1 MPAADTSYKRT
12 RNSLKNSS
20 VAFIL
25 QLVAIFI
32 GFFARR
38 IFIQRL
44 GVEIMGL
51 NSTAASILHMLNL
64 AELGIG
70 TAVSVTLYKPLYAND
85 RQSIRE
91 IIALQGW
98 FYRMIGLFVLLG
110 SAIVLCFFPRI
121 FGNSGLPLSY
131 SYATYIVLL
140 YSSLLWYFFNYK
152 KNLLYA
158 DQKNYKVLLS
168 TNLVGLVK
176 QLLQIWAVLNL
187 DHPYFW
193 WLALEALSATVST
206 LIVRWVVARSYP
218 FLREK
223 VHVDASLRKR
233 YPEILSRSKFV
244 AFHRFGSYAVSQLSP
259 IFIYA
264 FVSLGV
270 VGMYANYQLLTT
282 NLAALLTALYAGVT
296 ASVGDMVAEGNKSL
310 MMKVFRELLSS
321 RILIVGVCCICLWF
335 LTDPFVSLWLG
346 QEYLLGGVT
355 LALIVAQFFVWN
367 TRSVVDDYLVAH
379 GAFQDIWAPIAE
391 AALNVG
397 LSWLLGRSYGMN
409 GVLAGVLISQLL
421 IVFIWKPIFLFHWSL
436 HTPVRWYVW
445 LYLRCLMPVVLGW
458 GACRLLVKLL
468 PIDPQASFWW
478 LLLYAIC
485 IGGVALGVSFGV
497 MVFTEKGIRGFW
509 RRIWKTVA
517 RHFGFLQK

>member
-1 MPAADTSYKRT
+1 MAAADTSYTRT

-20 VAFIL
+20 VAFVL
-25 QLVAIFI
+25 QLAAIFI

-51 NSTAASILHMLNL
+51 NSTAASILNMLNL

-70 TAVSVTLYKPLYAND
+70 TAVSVTLYKPLHAND

-91 IIALQGW
+91 IIAMQGW
-98 FYRMIGLFVLLG
+98 IYRMIGLFVLVG
-110 SAIVLCFFPRI
+110 SAILLCFFPRI

-270 VGMYANYQLLTT
+270 VGMYDNYQLLTT

-391 AALNVG
+391 AVLNVG

-409 GVLAGVLISQLL
+409 GVLTGVLISQLL
-421 IVFIWKPIFLFHWSL
+421 IVFTWKPIFLFRWSL
-436 HTPVRWYVW
+436 KTPVRWYAW
-445 LYLRCLMPVVLGW
+445 LYLRCLLPVALGW
-458 GACRLLVKLL
+458 GACYLLVQVL
-468 PIDPQASFWW
+468 PIEPLRSFWS
-478 LLLYAIC
+478 LLLYALC
-485 IGGVALGVSFGV
+485 IGSVALGVSFGV

-509 RRIWKTVA
+509 HRIWKTVA
-517 RHFGFLQK
+517 KHFGF

>member
-1 MPAADTSYKRT
+1 MSDAGNSYKRT

-20 VAFIL
+20 VAFVL

-85 RQSIRE
+85 RQAIRE

-110 SAIVLCFFPRI
+110 SVVVLCFFPRI

-158 DQKNYKVLLS
+158 DQKNYKVQLS
-168 TNLVGLVK
+168 TKLVSLVK
-176 QLLQIWAVLNL
+176 QLVQMWAVLNL

-193 WLALEALSATVST
+193 WLALEALSSTVST
-206 LIVRWVVARSYP
+206 LIVQRVIDRNYP
-218 FLREK
+218 YLRENVK
-223 VHVDASLRKR
+223 VDKALWQR
-233 YPEILSRSKFV
+233 YPEIRSRVKFIV
-244 AFHRFGSYAVSQLSP
+244 FHQLGGYAVSQLSP
-259 IFIYA
+259 LFIYA
-264 FVSLGV
+264 FASLTV
-270 VGMYANYQLLTT
+270 VGMYGNYQLLTG
-282 NLAALLTALYAGVT
+282 NLGLLLAALYAGVT
-296 ASVGDMVAEGNKSL
+296 ASIGDMVAEGNKHL
-310 MMKVFRELLSS
+310 IMKVFRELLSS
-321 RILIVGVCCICLWF
+321 RILIVGVCSICLWF
-335 LTDPFVSLWLG
+335 LTEPFISVWLG
-346 QEYLLGGVT
+346 AEFQLGRTT
-355 LALIVAQFFVWN
+355 LALMIALFFVAN
-367 TRSVVDDYLVAH
+367 TRSVVDDYLIAH
-379 GAFQDIWAPIAE
+379 SAFWDIWSPIAE
-391 AALNVG
+391 TLINVV
-397 LSWLLGRSYGMN
+397 LSWLLGRMYGLN
-409 GVLAGVLISQLL
+409 GVLAGVLIAQLL
-421 IVFIWKPIFLFHWSL
+421 IVFSWKPIFLFRWSL
-436 HTPVRWYVW
+436 HTPVHWYVW
-445 LYLRCLMPVVLGW
+445 LYLRCLLPVMLGW
-458 GACRLLVKLL
+458 GACWLLAKVL

-478 LLLYAIC
+478 FLLYALC
-485 IGGVALGVSFGV
+485 IGAVALGVSFGI
-497 MVFTEKGIRGFW
+497 MLFTEKGIRGFW
-509 RRIWKTVA
+509 GRILKSV
-517 RHFGFLQK
+517 K